1 MHTQAAGGGGGHTR
15 CTVGCTALR
24 VGGRE
29 CVFKVAES
37 AHIGGETSRLRD
49 ALSVRHATPSAQA
62 LVLPHEDM
70 DAPRP
75 SVCRVDEDA
84 RRQRR
89 ATQEG
94 WTSTWK

>member
-1 MHTQAAGGGGGHTR
+1 M
-15 CTVGCTALR
+15 LR

-29 CVFKVAES
+29 CVFKLAES
-37 AHIGGETSRLRD
+37 AHICCESRLRD

-89 ATQEG
+89 ATQGRLDVDVEMKSQ
-94 WTSTWK
+94 TLAVKS